1 MKNGSVASVFYV
13 KRYPVPVSAILI
25 QNGNVPNGGLMMKT
39 YNKRDFPVADIRRF
53 LEPGPVVLVSSAH
66 ESERNIMTMGW
77 HMVMEFLPS
86 LVGCLIASGNHSYG
100 LISAAKECVINVP
113 TVELARTVAAI
124 GNCSGA
130 QVDKFAKFKLTPQAA
145 EQVKAPLIGECYAN
159 LECKLV
165 DARLRDKYN
174 FFIFEVVKAHA
185 ARAPKYPKT
194 IHYRGDGMF
203 MVAGRSLNLR
213 RLFRPGML

>member
-1 MKNGSVASVFYV
+1 MKPT
-13 KRYPVPVSAILI
+13 K
-25 QNGNVPNGGLMMKT
+25 
-39 YNKRDFPVADIRRF
+39 KRDFPVGEIRRF
-53 LEPGPVVLVSSAH
+53 LEPGPVVLVSSAWKG
-66 ESERNIMTMGW
+66 ERNIMTMGW
-77 HMVMEFLPS
+77 HMVMEFTPS
-86 LVGCLIASGNHSYG
+86 LVGCLISSANYSYEM
-100 LISAAKECVINVP
+100 IRQSKQCVINIP
-113 TVELARTVAAI
+113 TVDLAKTVAGV

-130 QVDKFAKFKLTPQAA
+130 QVDKFKKFKLTAA
-145 EQVKAPLIGECYAN
+145 EADTVKAPMIAECYAN

-165 DARLRDKYN
+165 DAALRDKYN

-185 ARAPKYPKT
+185 PRAPKYPKT